1 MYCPECHTEYIEGI
15 QVCAD
20 CKVTLAPTLPEE
32 KPLQEIHWVRVRQF
46 SGNLFVNMVGEVL
59 NDMGIPHY
67 IKADWIT
74 AAYRPMSAGLP
85 GSWVDLYV
93 PEEYMKKTKTILKQ
107 LID

>member
-1 MYCPECHTEYIEGI
+1 MYCPECHTEYLEGI
-15 QVCAD
+15 QVCAE
-20 CKVTLAPTLPEE
+20 CKVTLVSTLPEE
-32 KPLQEIHWVRVRQF
+32 KPLKEIQLVAHQF
-46 SGNLFVNMVGEVL
+46 PGKLFVNMVGEVL
-59 NDMGIPHY
+59 DDMGIPHY

-93 PEEYMKKTKTILKQ
+93 PEEYMKKTKTHLKQ